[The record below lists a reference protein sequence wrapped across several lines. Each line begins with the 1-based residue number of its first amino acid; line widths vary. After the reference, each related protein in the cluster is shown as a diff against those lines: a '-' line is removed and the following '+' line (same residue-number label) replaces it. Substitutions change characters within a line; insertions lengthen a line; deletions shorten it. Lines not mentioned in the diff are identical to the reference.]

1 MSSTIRNDVDQ
12 VYREYVE
19 LPREWSAEQRSV
31 FVDRETARLS
41 LLAAELAA
49 QRSDAAI
56 AAWTERMGREPDYMT
71 TVGLI
76 NNAAWQ
82 GREQVLSQELYA
94 LIRTGPGPAESEQDP
109 TTTEDSVGAVDWG
122 DPDRWRT
129 LRRSEPSPAVTALAT
144 RLWPTRSEWFT
155 IKAEYLLQARGEDG
169 LELPSD
175 PRSALAQELAQLV
188 EDDLRSDG
196 LPLR

>member
-12 VYREYVE
+12 IYREQVE
-19 LPREWSAEQRSV
+19 LPQQWSAEQRSV
-31 FVDRETARLS
+31 FVDQEAARLS

-76 NNAAWQ
+76 NNATVQ
-82 GREQVLSQELYA
+82 GREQVLSHELYSQ
-94 LIRTGPGPAESEQDP
+94 IPAEPEPAVTEEDP
-109 TTTEDSVGAVDWG
+109 ATENSAGAVDWG
-122 DPDRWRT
+122 NPDRWRT
-129 LRRSEPSPAVTALAT
+129 LRRSEPSQAVTALVT
-144 RLWPTRSEWFT
+144 RLWSTRSEWFA
-155 IKAEYLLQARGEDG
+155 IKAEYLLQARTEDG
-169 LELPSD
+169 LELPHD